1 MHKYFALIK
10 NIRKN
15 ETEWIKE
22 EFSDTFVEK
31 KRLNFHLKQK
41 QLTHIK
47 QCFFE
52 SSRQRK
58 TET

>member
-41 QLTHIK
+41 QLDSHK
-47 QCFFE
+47 AV
-52 SSRQRK
+52 SL
-58 TET
+58 